1 MRRQAEA
8 GWALSHSTHR
18 DGTGLRA
25 KEARWSSHRRSSP
38 WNRRSRV
45 LQEEV
50 LVTAYLPHEGDPF
63 IVEFSQQPPS
73 TAIDCIEGH
82 MSETYPMA
90 PRPEDHLPCKLHLA
104 LRHSRRCRD
113 LYRIESRRIVE
124 PTLRQIQARVDKRD
138 RGLFRECGEDAH
150 LAVLHLPQ
158 PPIPLPCDPRRGLAL
173 LRKRALVDEESRF
186 HSADERVDL
195 TARLAD
201 QSIEVPLGVREHVMQ
216 HLVIGL
222 EHAFTHREHVGF
234 RRGKQPQ
241 QIGLGRTR
249 HRAGAHAKE
258 RRERFE
264 MLRQPVEQTSDEGSN
279 WYTIFTKS
287 PSFTLRDKST
297 HDIILTHMIRR
308 KYFGL
313 TK

>member
-1 MRRQAEA
+1 
-8 GWALSHSTHR
+8 
-18 DGTGLRA
+18 
-25 KEARWSSHRRSSP
+25 
-38 WNRRSRV
+38 

-63 IVEFSQQPPS
+63 IVELSQQPPS

-104 LRHSRRCRD
+104 LRHSRRLRD

-186 HSADERVDL
+186 HSADKRVDL

-201 QSIEVPLGVREHVMQ
+201 WRAGTSLSLDRLAGVGAGQYILPPIEDVR
-216 HLVIGL
+216 IGL
-222 EHAFTHREHVGF
+222 DELADARLAITPLLCQWSASMPALLP
-234 RRGKQPQ
+234 RRW
-241 QIGLGRTR
+241 
-249 HRAGAHAKE
+249 
-258 RRERFE
+258 
-264 MLRQPVEQTSDEGSN
+264 VCQTVTGGN
-279 WYTIFTKS
+279 
-287 PSFTLRDKST
+287 
-297 HDIILTHMIRR
+297 
-308 KYFGL
+308 
-313 TK
+313 